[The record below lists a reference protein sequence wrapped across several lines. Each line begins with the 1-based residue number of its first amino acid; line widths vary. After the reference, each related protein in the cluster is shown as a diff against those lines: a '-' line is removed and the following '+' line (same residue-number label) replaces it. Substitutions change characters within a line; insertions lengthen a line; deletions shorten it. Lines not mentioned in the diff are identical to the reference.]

1 MTSNKVIKKIKE
13 LRSDCSTGANYVPGM
28 FNKQE
33 ATDLASPVTDITDIS
48 IEAFVF
54 LFLWKIAR
62 ISPIPKVERPT
73 VESSKLSV
81 KKLLCLVLAC

>member
-1 MTSNKVIKKIKE
+1 MTSNQVVKKIKE

-28 FNKQE
+28 FNKKE
-33 ATDLASPVTDITDIS
+33 ATDLDSPVTYIIDIS

-62 ISPIPKVERPT
+62 ISPISKLERPT
-73 VESSKLSV
+73 VE
-81 KKLLCLVLAC
+81 

>member
-1 MTSNKVIKKIKE
+1 MTSNQVIKKIKE

-33 ATDLASPVTDITDIS
+33 ATDLDSRVSHIIDIR

-54 LFLWKIAR
+54 LFL
-62 ISPIPKVERPT
+62 
-73 VESSKLSV
+73 
-81 KKLLCLVLAC
+81 